1 MTAQTHHQASL
12 VNRAQSEQVK
22 VSIQVKRPLPEPTVV
37 FRSYWEFAC
46 ERQNIFFKR
55 LNNTLGPWTD
65 DPVLRI
71 YKFTNA
77 YRASDRVS
85 QFLLHN
91 VIYGGSQAPQDLFFR
106 TMLFKLFNK
115 IETWELLSRELGEI
129 TWDKYSFKRFNP
141 VLSKAIDGGTT
152 IYSSAY
158 IMPSGSST
166 FGSARKHENHLHLIE
181 FMMKDRLYEQLQNAK
196 TMEAAYHLILAYPTI
211 GSFLAYQYLI
221 DLNYSNLTNFDEM
234 DFVVPGP
241 GAKDGIAKCFQ
252 KRGDWTESD
261 IIRMMA
267 ETQDDQFAKFDL
279 TFNNLFGRKLQ
290 LIDCQNLFCEVDKY
304 ARVAHP
310 EVAGLSGRTRIKQT
324 HRPLYKPIK
333 YTYPPKWGLDL
344 NT

>member
-1 MTAQTHHQASL
+1 MHQA
-12 VNRAQSEQVK
+12 VTIR
-22 VSIQVKRPLPEPTVV
+22 VKRTLPEPTVV
-37 FRSYWEFAC
+37 FRSYWQFAC

-65 DPVLRI
+65 DPVLRV

-91 VIYGGSQAPQDLFFR
+91 VIYDGSQSPEDLFFR

-115 IETWELLSRELGEI
+115 IETWELLSRELEEI
-129 TWDKYSFKRFNP
+129 TWDKYTFKRFNP
-141 VLSKAIDGGTT
+141 ILSKAMDGGTT

-158 IMPSGSST
+158 IMPSGSSS
-166 FGSARKHENHLHLIE
+166 FGSSRKHENHLHLIE
-181 FMMKDRLYEQLQNAK
+181 LMMKDRLYQQLQNAK
-196 TMEAAYHLILAYPTI
+196 TMEAAYHLILQYPTI

-221 DLNYSNLTNFDEM
+221 DLNYSNLTSFDEM

-241 GAKDGIAKCFQ
+241 GAKDGIAKCF
-252 KRGDWTESD
+252 KSRGDWTESD

-267 ETQDDQFAKFDL
+267 ETQDEQFAKLDL
-279 TFNNLFGRKLQ
+279 KFNDLFGRKLQ

-304 ARVAHP
+304 SRVAHP
-310 EVAGLSGRTRIKQT
+310 EIAGLSGRTRIKQT
-324 HRPLYKPIK
+324 HKPLYKPIQ
-333 YTYPPKWGLDL
+333 YTYPPKWGFDPALFQK
-344 NT
+344 